1 MIRLNVF
8 VRVSETNREKAIE
21 AAKELT
27 ACSLKEEGC
36 IAYDVFES
44 ATRSDVLMICETWK
58 DAESLSAHEKADH
71 FVALVP
77 KIQGLAAMKLEKFE
91 F

>member
-8 VRVSETNREKAIE
+8 IQVEKQNYDQVVNIT
-21 AAKELT
+21 KELV
-27 ACSLKEEGC
+27 AASQKDNGC
-36 IAYDVFES
+36 VAYDLFQS
-44 ATRSDVLMICETWK
+44 TTRQDVLMICETWK

>member
-8 VRVSETNREKAIE
+8 IQVSAENRAAVLES
-21 AAKELT
+21 AKELV
-27 ACSLKEEGC
+27 AYSLKDNGC

-58 DAESLSAHEKADH
+58 DAESLSAHEK
-71 FVALVP
+71 V
-77 KIQGLAAMKLEKFE
+77 
-91 F
+91 

>member
-8 VRVSETNREKAIE
+8 IQVSAENRAAVLES
-21 AAKELT
+21 AKELV
-27 ACSLKEEGC
+27 AYSLK
-36 IAYDVFES
+36 D
-44 ATRSDVLMICETWK
+44 TRSDVLMICETWK

>member
-8 VRVSETNREKAIE
+8 IQVSAENRAAVLES
-21 AAKELT
+21 AKELV
-27 ACSLKEEGC
+27 AYSLKDNGC

-71 FVALVP
+71 FVALMP